1 MKKHIYYLPALLL
14 AGCVAGGCDDRQED
28 ISFTPATSGESIQFS
43 VSTGGATSRTEYGEE
58 DELGWTLNW
67 ENDDQIGIYTS
78 ASSDYV
84 EKRPNG
90 GDRYAVYQISEVNPD
105 GHQHEGSIAP
115 LSTDQLVWGS
125 QIETFKGTLDFYGA
139 YPAERIVKY
148 PSQDGTD
155 ENSFEMQ
162 YWTNQKVTVTEKVD
176 NVYKTEPDMK
186 NAYMIAKQ
194 AVQPSGEHILLHF
207 DPIMT
212 TLNITV
218 TAGKYEV
225 ATGII
230 NPVTVTG
237 VSVIMPKA
245 LKDGQFVYQTDY
257 TFKEDD
263 DSFVTPGIHGG
274 LKEGTVVDNK
284 ESVFVGVE
292 WADEAEEHTGERF
305 VDLFEGESITLMAFL
320 PPVEMLE
327 NSGAKI
333 KVHTTGALNFV
344 LEVTP
349 EMIQQSR
356 IEIQLPDISPESENE
371 LMVNNWISQLDG
383 DIPLKQLSIPG
394 ATCSKHD
401 TDVDDAEEVT
411 SLLKMGIR
419 AFNMDALFIQQKNQ
433 WGISINKYKLSSTV
447 AMALKSFFDENE
459 NEFVII
465 WLDDE
470 SLGTGQEYDT
480 DELLTNY
487 WTKPTED
494 NFTQWKVTDVNN
506 KLLVIK
512 RNYYNS
518 GYLEKHRYMINADDT
533 PYQVNRMDHLC
544 KWWNVNGIGDFKSS
558 GEWGVQ
564 FVNDGSLNKSI
575 YESIVSSSAQ
585 SGFTGIV
592 MVPNAGET
600 FINGQYTYSDLLI
613 QAIIDCNYK
622 FH

>member
-14 AGCVAGGCDDRQED
+14 AGCMSGGCDDRQED

-67 ENDDQIGIYTS
+67 KNDDQIGIYTS
-78 ASSDYV
+78 APSGYV
-84 EKRPNG
+84 EKKPKG
-90 GDRYAVYQISEVNPD
+90 GDRYAVYRISEVNPD

-115 LSTDQLVWGS
+115 LGTEQLVWGS
-125 QIETFKGTLDFYGA
+125 QIETFTEKLDFYGA

-320 PPVEMLE
+320 PPVEMLK

-356 IEIQLPDISPESENE
+356 IDIQLPDVSPVTTKAND
-371 LMVNNWISQLDG
+371 WISQLNDSK
-383 DIPLKQLSIPG
+383 LLRTLSIPG
-394 ATCSKHD
+394 YECKKGDESKLND
-401 TDVDDAEEVT
+401 
-411 SLLKMGIR
+411 LLNMGVR
-419 AFNMDALFIQQKNQ
+419 AFDVNELRKDLLHGQNLPQEIIDIFNNFLKGHPKEFIILLYDNTGDL
-433 WGISINKYKLSSTV
+433 GIGKPKFGLTKDNWNNATISNVQGEIISLKKEGFGEGHYEQEGVDGGFLGGENDLPFGRTDINKDKDLLIPNSKWNVQYI
-447 AMALKSFFDENE
+447 DEE
-459 NEFVII
+459 DAAEII
-465 WLDDE
+465 
-470 SLGTGQEYDT
+470 
-480 DELLTNY
+480 ELNQTNY
-487 WTKPTED
+487 ETI
-494 NFTQWKVTDVNN
+494 
-506 KLLVIK
+506 IK
-512 RNYYNS
+512 TAIQEGCIGIVMAPYAGEIY
-518 GYLEKHRYMINADDT
+518 ADDT
-533 PYQVNRMDHLC
+533 
-544 KWWNVNGIGDFKSS
+544 
-558 GEWGVQ
+558 
-564 FVNDGSLNKSI
+564 
-575 YESIVSSSAQ
+575 
-585 SGFTGIV
+585 
-592 MVPNAGET
+592 
-600 FINGQYTYSDLLI
+600 YTYSDLLI
-613 QAIIDCNYK
+613 QSIIDCNYK